1 MEISRDLD
9 VGIVEKVGL
18 KSKHIFFT
26 TTKKYV
32 TEDGRRI
39 KKEERLRSMNKKESK
54 IEKANKLLDEIED
67 FQEQRGIE
75 LSEALEVYK
84 ILAITEI
91 MDDFPEEICI
101 GN

>member
-1 MEISRDLD
+1 MIE
-9 VGIVEKVGL
+9 
-18 KSKHIFFT
+18 
-26 TTKKYV
+26 
-32 TEDGRRI
+32 
-39 KKEERLRSMNKKESK
+39 KESK

-84 ILAITEI
+84 ILAISEI
-91 MDDFPEEICI
+91 MDNFPEEICI